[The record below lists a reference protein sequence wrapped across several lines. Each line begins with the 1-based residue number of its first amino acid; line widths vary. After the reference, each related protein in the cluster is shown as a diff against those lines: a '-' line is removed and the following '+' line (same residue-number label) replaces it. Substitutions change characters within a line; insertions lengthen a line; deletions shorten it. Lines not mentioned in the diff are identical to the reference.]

1 MEIPEIYAFIVT
13 NNSGIPKLSIIFDEE
28 FKVDDVLF
36 SGFISAI
43 TQFLSE
49 ILSSREMHTQF
60 AQADYEGL
68 ITEIGENYYC
78 LVGNNIFS
86 FHFDFYYQLFSF
98 IEKEISGEIVDENK
112 INQVRS
118 LLMSAVYTYSN
129 PELVIPFKVEES
141 TKEELWVKE
150 AEIFYNSI
158 DGNSNLKELSSKTG
172 ISIDNIFAFFII
184 LQWLDIISFKI
195 EVRDYL
201 ILEKSVGFMIDN
213 IIKSQNR
220 ISNEISAES
229 YEIYKTINGKK
240 TVSEIKKQFPT
251 LDVKL
256 IIEDMLRMNIVK
268 TVTETKALGLIIS
281 DYFNFLI
288 SEMMNYFN
296 EKEVR
301 EICNKAIEESKA
313 IFLFPLEEIV
323 SPSDFNHILES
334 LKSEGYSSSE
344 IVKLFVEPVK
354 IINSTLRQKN
364 KNKSVKIFAAV
375 FNKLIEKHGFTLE
388 RMGFLHI
395 FCPEEYLS

>member
-13 NNSGIPKLSIIFDEE
+13 NNSGLPKLSIVFDEE

-36 SGFISAI
+36 SGFISALI
-43 TQFLSE
+43 QFLSE
-49 ILSSREMHTQF
+49 ILSSRENHTQF

-78 LVGNNIFS
+78 LVGKNIFS

-98 IEKEISGEIVDENK
+98 IEKEISSEIVDESK

-141 TKEELWVKE
+141 SDEELWVKE
-150 AEIFYNSI
+150 AEVFYNSI
-158 DGNSNLKELSSKTG
+158 DGNSNLKEISSKTG
-172 ISIDNIFAFFII
+172 ISIENIFAFFII
-184 LQWLDIISFKI
+184 LQWLDLISFKI

-201 ILEKSVGFMIDN
+201 ILEKSVGFIIDN
-213 IIKSQNR
+213 TIKSQYR
-220 ISNEISAES
+220 ITNEISVEA
-229 YEIYKTINGKK
+229 YEIYKAINGKK

-268 TVTETKALGLIIS
+268 TVSETKALALIIS

-288 SEMMNYFN
+288 TEMKNYFN

-301 EICNKAIEESKA
+301 EMSNKAIEESKA
-313 IFLFPLEEIV
+313 IFLYPIENII
-323 SPSDFNHILES
+323 SPADFEQILAS
-334 LKSEGYSSSE
+334 LKSEGYSSIE
-344 IVKLFVEPVK
+344 IVKIFINPVNVV
-354 IINSTLRQKN
+354 NSILRQKN
-364 KNKSVKIFAAV
+364 KNNSVKIFAAV

-388 RMGFLHI
+388 RMGFLPI